1 MFVQVKV
8 LRQSNRVRQAN
19 PRCAKSVPGVFA
31 HPVDSE
37 GAVASPVGPN
47 RPSPALGG
55 LLRLASHALQRML
68 RIPVRPI
75 AFGPYLNMRP
85 PSPDAES
92 RGQTNPFIRSSD
104 ESLDLLRLRHVSDR
118 ASRAMAYVGMT
129 RARDEN
135 HLAIYPA
142 VTNEAHQHTHGSDT
156 VIHQTRRGTKHT
168 ATQHFRTILAN
179 DDRAH
184 TIHTVAADTDP
195 RLLADMVAVLVDRNE
210 RRRTQRARAW
220 RREGAQTRARQAAY
234 QRFATARQQAAAR
247 ERSRT
252 NNYGYEREL

>member
-1 MFVQVKV
+1 
-8 LRQSNRVRQAN
+8 
-19 PRCAKSVPGVFA
+19 
-31 HPVDSE
+31 
-37 GAVASPVGPN
+37 
-47 RPSPALGG
+47 
-55 LLRLASHALQRML
+55 ML

-104 ESLDLLRLRHVSDR
+104 ESLDLLRLWHVSDR

-135 HLAIYPA
+135 HLAIDPA

-168 ATQHFRTILAN
+168 ATQHF
-179 DDRAH
+179 
-184 TIHTVAADTDP
+184 
-195 RLLADMVAVLVDRNE
+195 
-210 RRRTQRARAW
+210 
-220 RREGAQTRARQAAY
+220 
-234 QRFATARQQAAAR
+234 TAPGCCPT
-247 ERSRT
+247 SW
-252 NNYGYEREL
+252 GP

>member
-1 MFVQVKV
+1 
-8 LRQSNRVRQAN
+8 
-19 PRCAKSVPGVFA
+19 
-31 HPVDSE
+31 
-37 GAVASPVGPN
+37 
-47 RPSPALGG
+47 
-55 LLRLASHALQRML
+55 
-68 RIPVRPI
+68 
-75 AFGPYLNMRP
+75 
-85 PSPDAES
+85 
-92 RGQTNPFIRSSD
+92 
-104 ESLDLLRLRHVSDR
+104 
-118 ASRAMAYVGMT
+118 MAYVGMT

-142 VTNEAHQHTHGSDT
+142 VTNEARQHTHGSDT

-168 ATQHFRTILAN
+168 ATQHFRTIIAN

-184 TIHTVAADTDP
+184 TMHTVAADTDP
-195 RLLADMVAVLVDRNE
+195 RLLLPDIVAALVDRTE

-252 NNYGYEREL
+252 KNTMGYEREL

>member
-1 MFVQVKV
+1 M
-8 LRQSNRVRQAN
+8 
-19 PRCAKSVPGVFA
+19 
-31 HPVDSE
+31 H
-37 GAVASPVGPN
+37 
-47 RPSPALGG
+47 
-55 LLRLASHALQRML
+55 
-68 RIPVRPI
+68 
-75 AFGPYLNMRP
+75 P

-195 RLLADMVAVLVDRNE
+195 RLLPDMVAALVDRNE

-247 ERSRT
+247 EPSRT
-252 NNYGYEREL
+252 KNYGYEREL